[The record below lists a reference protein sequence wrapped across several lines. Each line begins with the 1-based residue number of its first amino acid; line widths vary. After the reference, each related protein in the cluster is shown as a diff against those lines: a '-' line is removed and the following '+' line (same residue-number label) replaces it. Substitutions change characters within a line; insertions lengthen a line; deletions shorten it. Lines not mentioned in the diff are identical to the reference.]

1 MAALPSLP
9 KVQIV
14 TRRVVEMSG
23 CPCGHFAT
31 SRPYD
36 KKSSYATKADALQ
49 EMSGEFLRHL
59 IGDCRAASAEM
70 KAAAQAELDAW
81 MRR

>member
-1 MAALPSLP
+1 MASLPSLP
-9 KVQIV
+9 KLQIV

-31 SRPYD
+31 SRPYG
-36 KKSSYATKADALQ
+36 KKSCYATKADALR

-59 IGDCRAASAEM
+59 IGDCWAASPET
-70 KAAAQAELDAW
+70 KAAAQAEFDAW
-81 MRR
+81 RRR